1 MDYGPWIIMIKEAE
15 KDPQHHIIIKG
26 ARVHNLKN
34 MDVAI
39 PKNKLV
45 VITGLSGS
53 GKSSLAFDT
62 LYAEGQRRYVES
74 LSSYARQFLGRM
86 NKPDVDFI
94 KGIAPAIAIEQK
106 VITSNPRS
114 TVGTSTEIYDY
125 LKLLFSRIGKTISPV
140 TGGIVKKDTV
150 TDVINFIMTLPVE
163 TQVTVLCPLYPHN
176 NRSLKEELAVLMQKG
191 FVRVEYRGK
200 LSRIEDLLED
210 MSIVDDGSWLVE
222 EVEAE
227 SGKQNLPAGQAGA
240 ESGEVKGESGKHK
253 AESGKQNLPAGQA
266 GAEGEGNA
274 TVQHAV
280 RIVIDRI
287 SKNDEDET
295 VSRLGDSVQTAFFEG
310 KGDCYV
316 RYSKGS
322 LSGQEPDAGSEQER
336 FFCDRFELDGIRFE
350 EPTPNFFSFNNPY
363 GACKRC
369 EGYGKVIGID
379 EDLVIPDKSKSI
391 YEGAIAPWRGEKMR
405 EWNDLL
411 VKNAIKFD
419 FPIHRQYNQLT
430 EKEQKLLWTGNPY
443 FRGLDA
449 FFKELEEQT
458 YKIQYR
464 VLLSRYRGKTTC
476 PECKGSRLRQDASYV
491 KINGKSITD
500 VVLMPL
506 DKALGFFRS
515 IELNETDVKISKRL
529 LMEITNRLLFLN
541 DVGLSYLTLNRLSNT
556 LSGGESQRIN
566 LATSLG
572 SSLVG
577 SIYVLDE
584 PSIGLHPRD
593 TQRLI
598 SVLKS
603 LRDVGNTVLVVEHE
617 EEIMKAADH
626 IIDIGPEAGTHGGN
640 LMFSGTYDEI
650 VKDNNS
656 LTGRYLSGKE
666 EIAIPATRRKWND
679 FIEIKGARENNL
691 KHVNAKFPLGVL
703 TVVTGVSGSGKTSL
717 VKRILA
723 PALQKTLGNYSGEQT
738 GSYDS
743 IEGDHQKI
751 EQVEMVDQNPI
762 GRSSRSNPVTYVK
775 AWDEIRNLYAAQP
788 VARAAGLKP
797 SAFSFNVEGG
807 RCDVCQGEGEVKIE
821 MQFMADIFL
830 TCEACGGK
838 RFKQHILD
846 VTYQEKN
853 VSEVLGMTI
862 DEALLFF
869 AKEPKI
875 LNKIKPLVD
884 VGLGYVQLGQSSNT
898 LSGGEAQRIKLAS
911 FLIKGNNTHKTL
923 FIFDEPTTGLH
934 FADIKKLLKSFDAL
948 IDQGNT
954 IIVIEHN
961 MDVIKCAD
969 WVIDIGPE
977 GGDNGGKVI
986 FEGLP
991 ENLIKE
997 KDSYTGKFLKER
1009 FK

>member
-1 MDYGPWIIMIKEAE
+1 MSQIEAE
-15 KDPQHHIIIKG
+15 KDPQRHIIIKG

-45 VITGLSGS
+45 VITGMSGS

-74 LSSYARQFLGRM
+74 LSAYARQFLGRM
-86 NKPDVDFI
+86 NKPDVDYI

-125 LKLLFSRIGKTISPV
+125 LKLLFSRIGKTYSPLS
-140 TGGIVKKDTV
+140 GGIVKKDSVSDVVDFVMALPDESLV
-150 TDVINFIMTLPVE
+150 TI
-163 TQVTVLCPLYPHN
+163 LCPLHPHN

-191 FVRVEYRGK
+191 FVRVEYRDK

-210 MSIVDDGSWLVE
+210 MSIVDDGSWLV
-222 EVEAE
+222 
-227 SGKQNLPAGQAGA
+227 K
-240 ESGEVKGESGKHK
+240 EVKGEGLKVK
-253 AESGKQNLPAGQA
+253 
-266 GAEGEGNA
+266 GEGGKVKGESA
-274 TVQHAV
+274 KAKDKESHISHLTSHVSTTV

-287 SKNDEDET
+287 TKNSEDET
-295 VSRLGDSVQTAFFEG
+295 ISRLGDSIQTAFFEG
-310 KGDCYV
+310 KGDCFV
-316 RYSKGS
+316 RFR
-322 LSGQEPDAGSEQER
+322 EPDAETEQER
-336 FFCDRFELDGIRFE
+336 FFCDRFELDGMKFE

-405 EWNDLL
+405 EWNDQLIKSAL
-411 VKNAIKFD
+411 KFD
-419 FPIHRQYNQLT
+419 FPIHRQYNFLT
-430 EKEQKLLWTGNPY
+430 AEQQKLLWTGNAY
-443 FRGLDA
+443 FRGLDE

-464 VLLSRYRGKTTC
+464 VMLSRYRGKTTC
-476 PECKGSRLRQDASYV
+476 PDCKGSRLRPDASYV
-491 KINGKSITD
+491 KIGGKSITD
-500 VVLMPL
+500 IVLMPL
-506 DKALGFFRS
+506 DKAVGFFKS
-515 IELNETDVKISKRL
+515 LELNETDTKIAKRL
-529 LMEITNRLLFLN
+529 LTEITNRLSFLN
-541 DVGLSYLTLNRLSNT
+541 DVGLGYLTLNRLSNT

-577 SIYVLDE
+577 SVYVLDE

-640 LMFSGTYDEI
+640 LVFSGTYSEI
-650 VKDNNS
+650 IKDDKS
-656 LTGRYLSGKE
+656 LTGKYLGGKE
-666 EIAIPATRRKWND
+666 EIAIPKMRRKWHD

-691 KHVNAKFPLGVL
+691 KHVTAKFPLGVL

-723 PALQKTLGNYSGEQT
+723 PALQKSLGNYNAEQT
-738 GSYDS
+738 GLYDG
-743 IEGDHQKI
+743 IDGDFQKI
-751 EQVEMVDQNPI
+751 EQVELVDQNPI

-775 AWDEIRNLYAAQP
+775 AWDEIRNLYASQP
-788 VARAAGLKP
+788 SAKAAGLKP

-830 TCEACGGK
+830 TCEACEGK

-846 VTYQEKN
+846 VTYKEKN
-853 VSEVLGMTI
+853 VSDVLNLTI
-862 DEALLFF
+862 EEAMEFF

-875 LNKIKPLVD
+875 ISKIKPLMD

-911 FLIKGNNTHKTL
+911 FLVKGNNPHKTL

-948 IDQGNT
+948 LDHGNT

-969 WVIDIGPE
+969 WIIDIGPE
-977 GGDNGGKVI
+977 GGDNGGQVI
-986 FEGLP
+986 FEGVP
-991 ENLIKE
+991 EDLIKKE
-997 KDSYTGKFLKER
+997 DSYTGQFLKER
-1009 FK
+1009 FH

>member
-1 MDYGPWIIMIKEAE
+1 MAEAD
-15 KDPQHHIIIKG
+15 KDPKKHIIIKG
-26 ARVHNLKN
+26 TRVHNLKN
-34 MDVAI
+34 IDVAI

-45 VITGLSGS
+45 VITGMSGS

-74 LSSYARQFLGRM
+74 LSAYARQFMGRM
-86 NKPDVDFI
+86 NKPDVDYI
-94 KGIAPAIAIEQK
+94 RGIAPAIAIEQK

-125 LKLLFSRIGKTISPV
+125 LKLLFSRIGQTFSPV
-140 TGGIVKKDTV
+140 SGGVVKKDSV
-150 TDVINFIMTLPVE
+150 TDVINFIMTLPDD
-163 TQVTVLCPLYPHN
+163 TQVTVLCPLHPHN
-176 NRSLKEELAVLMQKG
+176 NRSIKEELAVLMQKG
-191 FVRVEYRGK
+191 FVRVELDG
-200 LSRIEDLLED
+200 SIQRIESLLED
-210 MSIVDDGSWLVE
+210 TAMDHGPLTIDHSL
-222 EVEAE
+222 
-227 SGKQNLPAGQAGA
+227 
-240 ESGEVKGESGKHK
+240 
-253 AESGKQNLPAGQA
+253 
-266 GAEGEGNA
+266 
-274 TVQHAV
+274 

-287 SKNDEDET
+287 TKDQSDET
-295 VSRLGDSVQTAFFEG
+295 ISRLGDSVQTAFFEG

-316 RYSKGS
+316 RSK
-322 LSGQEPDAGSEQER
+322 QDETPETEH

-379 EDLVIPDKSKSI
+379 EDLVIPDKSKTV

-405 EWNDLL
+405 EWNDELIKHAL
-411 VKNAIKFD
+411 KFD

-430 EKEQKLLWTGNPY
+430 EEQQRLLWAGNKY
-443 FRGLDA
+443 FRGLDE
-449 FFKELEEQT
+449 FFREMEAQT

-464 VLLSRYRGKTTC
+464 VMLSRYRGKTTC
-476 PECKGSRLRQDASYV
+476 PDCKGSRLRKDATYV
-491 KINGKSITD
+491 KIDGKSITD
-500 VVLMPL
+500 IVLMPL
-506 DKALGFFRS
+506 DRAHAFFTGL
-515 IELNETDVKISKRL
+515 ELNPTQAKIAKRL
-529 LMEITNRLLFLN
+529 LTEITNRLGFLN

-577 SIYVLDE
+577 SVYVLDE

-598 SVLKS
+598 GVLKS

-626 IIDIGPEAGTHGGN
+626 IIDIGPEAGTHGGE
-640 LMFSGTYDEI
+640 LIFTGTYEEIIVDE
-650 VKDNNS
+650 KS
-656 LTGRYLSGKE
+656 LTGKYLSGKE
-666 EIAIPATRRKWND
+666 QIAIPARRRKWND

-691 KHVNAKFPLGVL
+691 QNVTAKFPLGVF
-703 TVVTGVSGSGKTSL
+703 TAVTGVSGSGKTSL
-717 VKRILA
+717 VKRIFA
-723 PALQKTLGNYSGEQT
+723 PALQKTLGNYTGEQT
-738 GSYDS
+738 GAYDS
-743 IEGDHQKI
+743 IEGDYNKI
-751 EQVEMVDQNPI
+751 EQVELVDQNPI

-775 AWDEIRNLYAAQP
+775 AWDDIRNLFAAQP
-788 VARAAGLKP
+788 KAKAAGLKP

-821 MQFMADIFL
+821 MQFMADIYL
-830 TCEACGGK
+830 TCETCGGK

-846 VTYQEKN
+846 ITYNEKN
-853 VSEVLGMTI
+853 VNDVLSMTI
-862 DEALLFF
+862 EDGLEFF
-869 AKEPKI
+869 AKETKI
-875 LNKIKPLVD
+875 LAKLKPLFD

-911 FLIKGNNTHKTL
+911 FLVKGNNPHKTL

-948 IDQGNT
+948 LEHGNT

-977 GGDNGGKVI
+977 GGDRGGKVV

-991 ENLIKE
+991 EDLIKV
-997 KDSYTGKFLKER
+997 KDSYTGVFLKER
-1009 FK
+1009 F

>member
-1 MDYGPWIIMIKEAE
+1 MDYTEKQMPMNYEPSAMNYMEAE

-45 VITGLSGS
+45 VITGMSGS

-86 NKPDVDFI
+86 NKPDVDYI

-125 LKLLFSRIGKTISPV
+125 LKLLFSRMGKTISPV
-140 TGGIVKKDTV
+140 SGGIVKKDTV
-150 TDVINFIMTLPVE
+150 TDVINFVMTLPAE
-163 TQVTVLCPLYPHN
+163 TQVTILCPLHPHN

-191 FVRVEYRGK
+191 FVRVEYKGK
-200 LSRIEDLLED
+200 LSKIEDLLED
-210 MSIVDDGSWLVE
+210 DSIVDGSWFIDHGKTRS
-222 EVEAE
+222 AK
-227 SGKQNLPAGQAGA
+227 SGLEPSTMNYEP
-240 ESGEVKGESGKHK
+240 
-253 AESGKQNLPAGQA
+253 
-266 GAEGEGNA
+266 
-274 TVQHAV
+274 V

-287 SKNDEDET
+287 SKNEEDET
-295 VSRLGDSVQTAFFEG
+295 VSRLGDSIQTAFFEG
-310 KGDCYV
+310 KGDCYI
-316 RYSKGS
+316 R
-322 LSGQEPDAGSEQER
+322 LQEPDADKEQER

-350 EPTPNFFSFNNPY
+350 EPSPNFFSFNNPY

-405 EWNDLL
+405 EWNDAL
-411 VKNAIKFD
+411 VKSALKFD
-419 FPIHRQYNQLT
+419 FPIHRQYNHLT
-430 EKEQKLLWTGNPY
+430 EKEQQLIWTGNKY
-443 FRGLDA
+443 FRGLND
-449 FFKELEEQT
+449 FFKEVEEQT

-464 VLLSRYRGKTTC
+464 VMLSRYRGKTTC

-506 DKALGFFRS
+506 DKALEFFS
-515 IELNETDVKISKRL
+515 GIQLSETDAKIGKRL
-529 LMEITNRLLFLN
+529 LTEITNRLLFLN
-541 DVGLSYLTLNRLSNT
+541 NVGLGYLTLNRLSNT

-577 SIYVLDE
+577 SVYVLDE

-598 SVLKS
+598 GVLKS

-640 LMFSGTYDEI
+640 LVFSGTYAEI
-650 VKDNNS
+650 VKDDHS

-666 EIAIPATRRKWND
+666 EIAIPKSRRKWND

-691 KHVNAKFPLGVL
+691 KHVDVKFPLGVL

-743 IEGDHQKI
+743 IDGDYQKI

-775 AWDEIRNLYAAQP
+775 AWDEIRNLYASQP
-788 VARAAGLKP
+788 VAKAAGLKP

-830 TCEACGGK
+830 TCETCGGK

-846 VTYQEKN
+846 VVYQDKN
-853 VSEVLGMTI
+853 VSDVLSMTI
-862 DEALLFF
+862 DEALTFF
-869 AKEPKI
+869 AREPKI
-875 LNKIKPLVD
+875 IGKIKPLYD

-911 FLIKGNNTHKTL
+911 FLVKGNNTNKTL

-948 IDQGNT
+948 LEHGNT

-977 GGDNGGKVI
+977 GGDNGGKVV
-986 FEGLP
+986 FEGVP

-997 KDSYTGKFLKER
+997 KDSYTGTFLKER
-1009 FK
+1009 F

>member
-1 MDYGPWIIMIKEAE
+1 MSAEAE
-15 KDPQHHIIIKG
+15 KDPQYNIIIKG

-45 VITGLSGS
+45 VITGMSGS

-86 NKPDVDFI
+86 NKPDVDYI

-125 LKLLFSRIGKTISPV
+125 LKLLFSRVGKTISPV
-140 TGGIVKKDTV
+140 SGNVVKRDTV
-150 TDVINFIMTLPVE
+150 TDVVNFVISLPDDSQA
-163 TQVTVLCPLYPHN
+163 TILCPLYPHN
-176 NRSLKEELAVLMQKG
+176 NRSLKEELAVLLQKG
-191 FVRVEYRGK
+191 FVRVEYQGAI
-200 LSRIEDLLED
+200 SRIEAILED
-210 MSIVDDGSWLVE
+210 TSIENDSMKIQLKADSKKAKDNKVDSDVI
-222 EVEAE
+222 
-227 SGKQNLPAGQAGA
+227 KPMT
-240 ESGEVKGESGKHK
+240 EVK
-253 AESGKQNLPAGQA
+253 
-266 GAEGEGNA
+266 
-274 TVQHAV
+274 
-280 RIVIDRI
+280 IVIDRI
-287 SKNDEDET
+287 TKNETDET
-295 VSRLGDSVQTAFFEG
+295 ISRLGDSIQTAFFEG

-316 RYSKGS
+316 RYQQ
-322 LSGQEPDAGSEQER
+322 SGEEKESER
-336 FFCDRFELDGIRFE
+336 FFCDRFELDGINFE

-369 EGYGKVIGID
+369 EGYGKIIGID
-379 EDLVIPDKSKSI
+379 EDLVIPDKSKTV
-391 YEGAIAPWRGEKMR
+391 YDGAIAPWRGEKMR
-405 EWNDLL
+405 EWNEAL
-411 VKNAIKFD
+411 VKSALKFD
-419 FPIHRQYNQLT
+419 FPIHRQYNHLT
-430 EKEQKLLWTGNPY
+430 EEQQRLLWKGNQY

-464 VLLSRYRGKTTC
+464 VMLSRYRGKTTC

-491 KINGKSITD
+491 KINGRSITD
-500 VVLMPL
+500 IVLMPL
-506 DKALGFFRS
+506 DKAFDFFLNL
-515 IELNETDVKISKRL
+515 ELNDTDKKIGKRL
-529 LMEITNRLLFLN
+529 LTEITSRLLFLN
-541 DVGLSYLTLNRLSNT
+541 NVGLSYLTLNRLSNT

-577 SIYVLDE
+577 SVYVLDE

-598 SVLKS
+598 TVLRS

-617 EEIMKAADH
+617 EEIMQAADH
-626 IIDIGPEAGTHGGN
+626 IIDIGPAAGTHGGE
-640 LMFSGTYDEI
+640 LVFSGTYDEI
-650 VKDNNS
+650 IEDDNS
-656 LTGRYLSGKE
+656 LTGRYLARKE
-666 EIAIPATRRKWND
+666 QIAIPLIRRKWND
-679 FIEIKGARENNL
+679 FVEIKGARENNL
-691 KHVNAKFPLGVL
+691 KHVNVKFPLGVL

-723 PALQKTLGNYSGEQT
+723 PALQKALGNYTGEQT
-738 GSYDS
+738 GSYD
-743 IEGDHQKI
+743 ELTGDYNKV
-751 EQVEMVDQNPI
+751 EQVEMIDQNPI

-775 AWDEIRNLYAAQP
+775 AWDEIRNLFASQP
-788 VARAAGLKP
+788 VAKAAGLKP

-830 TCEACGGK
+830 TCETCGGK

-846 VTYQEKN
+846 VTYNDKN
-853 VSEVLGMTI
+853 VSEVLSMTI
-862 DEALLFF
+862 DEALEFF
-869 AKEPKI
+869 RKEPKI

-911 FLIKGNNTHKTL
+911 FLVKGNNSNKTL

-934 FADIKKLLKSFDAL
+934 FDDIKKLLKSFDAL
-948 IDQGNT
+948 LEHGNT

-977 GGDNGGKVI
+977 GGDKGGQVV
-986 FEGLP
+986 FEGVP
-991 ENLIKE
+991 EDLIKE
-997 KDSYTGKFLKER
+997 KDSYTGEFLKER
-1009 FK
+1009 FEHPGNKMKGLLVG

>member
-1 MDYGPWIIMIKEAE
+1 MIKEAE
-15 KDPQHHIIIKG
+15 KDPKKHIIIKG

-34 MDVAI
+34 IDVAI

-45 VITGLSGS
+45 VITGMSGS

-86 NKPDVDFI
+86 NKPDVDYI

-140 TGGIVKKDTV
+140 SGGIVKKDSV
-150 TDVINFIMTLPVE
+150 TDVINFITSLPDE
-163 TQVTVLCPLYPHN
+163 TQVTILCPLHPHN
-176 NRSLKEELAVLMQKG
+176 NRSIKEELAVLMQKG
-191 FVRVEYRGK
+191 FVRVEFDGQV
-200 LSRIEDLLED
+200 SRIESLLED
-210 MSIVDDGSWLVE
+210 ENIDGSSMLVDE
-222 EVEAE
+222 EAAPARGKKTKVKKGETATVE
-227 SGKQNLPAGQAGA
+227 SSLPAV
-240 ESGEVKGESGKHK
+240 SV
-253 AESGKQNLPAGQA
+253 
-266 GAEGEGNA
+266 
-274 TVQHAV
+274 V

-287 SKNDEDET
+287 NKNEEDET
-295 VSRLGDSVQTAFFEG
+295 ISRLADSIQTAFFEG

-316 RYSKGS
+316 RYRQPEEE
-322 LSGQEPDAGSEQER
+322 QETER
-336 FFCDRFELDGIRFE
+336 FFCDRFELDNIRFE
-350 EPTPNFFSFNNPY
+350 EPTANFFSFNNPY

-379 EDLVIPDKSKSI
+379 EDLVIPDKSKTI

-405 EWNDLL
+405 EWNDVL
-411 VKNAIKFD
+411 VKNSLKFD

-430 EKEQKLLWTGNPY
+430 EEQQRLLWTGNQY

-449 FFKELEEQT
+449 FFKEMEEQT

-476 PECKGSRLRQDASYV
+476 PECKGSRLRKDASYV
-491 KINGKSITD
+491 KIAGKSITD

-506 DKALGFFRS
+506 DGALEFFGNLK
-515 IELNETDVKISKRL
+515 LNETDIKIGKRL
-529 LMEITNRLLFLN
+529 LLEITNRLSFLN
-541 DVGLSYLTLNRLSNT
+541 DVGLAYLTLNRLSNT

-593 TQRLI
+593 TQRLVT
-598 SVLKS
+598 VLKS

-640 LMFSGTYDEI
+640 LIFTGTYDQI
-650 VKDNNS
+650 ITDDNS
-656 LTGRYLSGKE
+656 LTGKYLSGRE
-666 EIAIPATRRKWND
+666 EIAIPKSRRKWSD

-691 KHVNAKFPLGVL
+691 KHANAKFPLGVL

-723 PALQKTLGNYSGEQT
+723 PALQKTLGNYSGDQS
-738 GSYDS
+738 GAFDS
-743 IEGDHQKI
+743 IEGDYAKI
-751 EQVEMVDQNPI
+751 EQVELVDQNPI

-775 AWDEIRNLYAAQP
+775 AWDEIRNLYAALP
-788 VARAAGLKP
+788 VSKAAGLKP

-846 VTYQEKN
+846 VTYQDKN
-853 VSEVLGMTI
+853 VSEVLEMTI
-862 DEALLFF
+862 DEALEFF

-875 LNKIKPLVD
+875 IAKIKPLVD

-911 FLIKGNNTHKTL
+911 FLVKGNNTHKTL

-948 IDQGNT
+948 LEHGNT

-977 GGDNGGKVI
+977 GGDRGGNVV

-991 ENLIKE
+991 EDLIKVE
-997 KDSYTGKFLKER
+997 DSYTGKFLKER
-1009 FK
+1009 F